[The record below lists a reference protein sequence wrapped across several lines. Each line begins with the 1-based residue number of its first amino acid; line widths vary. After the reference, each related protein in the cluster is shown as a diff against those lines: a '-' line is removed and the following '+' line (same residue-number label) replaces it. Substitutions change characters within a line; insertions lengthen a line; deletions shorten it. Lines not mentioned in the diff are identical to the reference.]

1 MQAAHRITI
10 SIYTIVKKS
19 NNKIL
24 EQAKHNA
31 KSHLHSTHLVSEHSK
46 TKNRHGLIVSR
57 LTHRFESLK
66 KNYLPTQRM
75 KNLVSRQI

>member
-10 SIYTIVKKS
+10 SICTIGKKS

-24 EQAKHNA
+24 EQAKHDA
-31 KSHLHSTHLVSEHSK
+31 KRHLHSTHQVSEHSK
-46 TKNRHGLIVSR
+46 TKNRHGLIVNR

-75 KNLVSRQI
+75 KNLANKQI